1 MKYCPNCGSEVED
14 NQELCANCAQADI
27 SSDTSTALAVDSAT
41 TDEANLTQK
50 PEPQTIPKGFKTGI
64 TLLMLSSI
72 VFVVCNALIYLFKNI
87 TTDYQAVAEEVLQIL
102 RQDYPELQ
110 GYLQHLKAS
119 DILDTIYFVQLN
131 LVALRL
137 VPLFWMLPMR
147 KKILHA
153 MKNGTKLSKVFKHC
167 TWIFLNFF
175 AGIILLGREDI

>member
-1 MKYCPNCGSEVED
+1 MKNCPKCGCEMED
-14 NQELCANCAQADI
+14 NLYLCANCAQVDTAI
-27 SSDTSTALAVDSAT
+27 DTSATLAVDSTT
-41 TDEANLTQK
+41 TDQTNLVQDTQ
-50 PEPQTIPKGFKTGI
+50 PQTIPKGFKTGI

-153 MKNGTKLSKVFKHC
+153 MKNGTKLSKGFKHC

>member
-1 MKYCPNCGSEVED
+1 
-14 NQELCANCAQADI
+14 
-27 SSDTSTALAVDSAT
+27 
-41 TDEANLTQK
+41 
-50 PEPQTIPKGFKTGI
+50 
-64 TLLMLSSI
+64 MLFSI
-72 VFVVCNALIYLFKNI
+72 VFVVCNALVYFFKSI
-87 TTDYQAVAEEVLQIL
+87 TTDYLADAEAMLQIL

-110 GYLQHLKAS
+110 EQLQHLKAS
-119 DILDTIYFVQLN
+119 DILDVMYFVQLN